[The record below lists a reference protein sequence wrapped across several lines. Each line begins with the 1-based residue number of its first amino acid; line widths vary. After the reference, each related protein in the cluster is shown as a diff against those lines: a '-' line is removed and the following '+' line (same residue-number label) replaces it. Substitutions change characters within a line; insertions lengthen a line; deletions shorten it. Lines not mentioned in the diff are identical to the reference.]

1 MAVMMDKRD
10 FPWKRTGEQM
20 NRRTGTIFD
29 FEPKII
35 LILSLKL
42 LFVFFESRKMLPV
55 RMFGVRLFG
64 VNVCQTTTLWPTWRS
79 AWSCCW

>member
-35 LILSLKL
+35 YIYYL
-42 LFVFFESRKMLPV
+42 
-55 RMFGVRLFG
+55 
-64 VNVCQTTTLWPTWRS
+64 
-79 AWSCCW
+79 